1 MDAEGKSPS
10 SLMGLAFMCAGV
22 MAVSFNDMMFKFL
35 SGDYA
40 LHQLVFIRSAIAI
53 CFSLAFVR
61 LEGGA
66 RLLKTKQPGLHA
78 LRCLLIVLA
87 NMTFYAALASLPL
100 GEATALFFLAPL
112 VITLLSIPVLGEKV
126 GVFRLGAVFVGFLG
140 VLIMT
145 RPSAEPEARD
155 APLVIYLL
163 PLLAATFYGSFQI
176 LTRKLGGST
185 RASVLAVYI
194 QSGFLMVSLGFFIFA
209 GDGRFAEGATNDSI
223 RFLLRAWIWP
233 PQEDLWLLGLLG
245 GCTAVVGY
253 SFSQAYRLTDAALV
267 APFEYLGL
275 PLALFWGWIMFQEWP
290 DTTAFSGIALILGSG
305 LFVFLRER
313 VLRRR
318 ISPAGE
324 LHGR

>member
-1 MDAEGKSPS
+1 MRSQGQNPS
-10 SLMGLAFMCAGV
+10 SLVGIAFMCAGIV
-22 MAVSFNDMMFKFL
+22 AVSINDMMFKFL

-53 CFSLAFVR
+53 FFSLTLVR
-61 LEGGA
+61 LEGGFH
-66 RLLKTKQPGLHA
+66 LLSTKQPGLHA

-112 VITLLSIPVLGEKV
+112 IITVLSIPVLGEKV
-126 GVFRLGAVFVGFLG
+126 GPFRLAAVFVGFLG

-145 RPSAEPEARD
+145 RPWSDADARE
-155 APLVIYLL
+155 APLLIYLL

-194 QSGFLMVSLGFFIFA
+194 QSGFLIVSMGFFLAA
-209 GDGRFAEGATNDSI
+209 GDGRFADGSTNDSI
-223 RFLLRAWIWP
+223 RFLLRAWSWP
-233 PQEDLWLLGLLG
+233 PQEDVWLLAGLG
-245 GCTAVVGY
+245 CCTAIVGY

-275 PLALFWGWIMFQEWP
+275 PMALFWGWVIFSEWP
-290 DTTAFSGIALILGSG
+290 DGVAFAGIALILCSG
-305 LFVFLRER
+305 LFIFIRER
-313 VLRRR
+313 ALRRR
-318 ISPAGE
+318 ISRSRG